1 MRSRGRRAVF
11 FDRDGVLTEPVWNPA
26 TGQHESPHSVDDL
39 RLCPD
44 VAGPLRQL
52 RERGFELYI
61 VSNQP
66 SYAKGKA
73 SLAALEAIAA
83 AVEERFRDLGVTFRQ
98 AYYCFHHPA
107 GVVPSHSAPRRCRKP
122 EPYFLALAAERHG
135 VDLGRSWMVGDRDSD
150 VECGQRAGCRTILI
164 AQHEA
169 RRYQGASHADHVAP
183 DAAAATALILSATQA
198 DDNEPGPGG

>member
-52 RERGFELYI
+52 RERGLELYI

-66 SYAKGKA
+66 SYAKGK
-73 SLAALEAIAA
+73 
-83 AVEERFRDLGVTFRQ
+83 
-98 AYYCFHHPA
+98 
-107 GVVPSHSAPRRCRKP
+107 
-122 EPYFLALAAERHG
+122 
-135 VDLGRSWMVGDRDSD
+135 GRSRRSRRSPRQSRSD
-150 VECGQRAGCRTILI
+150 FGT
-164 AQHEA
+164 
-169 RRYQGASHADHVAP
+169 
-183 DAAAATALILSATQA
+183 
-198 DDNEPGPGG
+198 